1 MSSKQIHYNIDNIK
15 EKNALINLI
24 YGEKSNGKSYQAKH
38 KLAILNYINNN
49 KRFILLRR
57 WKDDINNTWI
67 ERYFA
72 DVDIETLT
80 NKKYTFVSMYRKAL
94 YFSNMDETGK
104 TIRGEKIGYALP
116 LSAEQHFSSGSF
128 LDVDTIIFE
137 EFMQR
142 GIYIKDEP
150 EKLMIFYS
158 TVDRKRGTTKLWLIG
173 NTISRVCPY
182 LNDWGLHN
190 VVRNLK
196 QGQIETL
203 EIVNDTDTIKMAIEY
218 CQNSGGKKV
227 TIGNASSMIES
238 GAWQTKPQPKIENI
252 KDYKILFKVGF
263 LFKGFKFIGQYMYN
277 IVSRETIWYI
287 YPYTRHEFKNKMLVF
302 SDIVKNNMLWFR
314 NPYEI
319 VMNNKKVESKYKKL
333 FDTFRESNIFYSDDL
348 TGTDFKQAIDFS
360 IKK

>member
-1 MSSKQIHYNIDNIK
+1 M
-15 EKNALINLI
+15 
-24 YGEKSNGKSYQAKH
+24 
-38 KLAILNYINNN
+38 
-49 KRFILLRR
+49 
-57 WKDDINNTWI
+57 
-67 ERYFA
+67 
-72 DVDIETLT
+72 
-80 NKKYTFVSMYRKAL
+80 
-94 YFSNMDETGK
+94 
-104 TIRGEKIGYALP
+104 
-116 LSAEQHFSSGSF
+116 
-128 LDVDTIIFE
+128 
-137 EFMQR
+137 
-142 GIYIKDEP
+142 
-150 EKLMIFYS
+150 
-158 TVDRKRGTTKLWLIG
+158 
-173 NTISRVCPY
+173 
-182 LNDWGLHN
+182 
-190 VVRNLK
+190 K

-277 IVSRETIWYI
+277 LVSRETIWYI